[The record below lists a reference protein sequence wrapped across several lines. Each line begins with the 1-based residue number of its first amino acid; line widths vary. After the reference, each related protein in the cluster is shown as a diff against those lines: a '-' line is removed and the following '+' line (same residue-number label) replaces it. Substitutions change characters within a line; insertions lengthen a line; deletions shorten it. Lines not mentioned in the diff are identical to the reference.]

1 MKKTWFLKQMAFT
14 NFSKIGGG
22 QKFDKHG
29 PWNDNMSILGG
40 FSYGKCYYKHHYIV
54 HTMLM
59 GHFEASKI

>member
-1 MKKTWFLKQMAFT
+1 MAFT